1 MLFWVVWHFHCLPL
15 GEKKH
20 AAFRR
25 KSSQCRNAI
34 DYKQFT
40 RSQFLFG
47 EMWTPPWHI
56 YGSSDKDYDLL
67 FPFHSWT
74 SQPDSLACPHHPWL
88 KPLIHL
94 FGTILHVHF
103 WAQNVRRTETCSNEM
118 GAFERGGGWGWCGWC
133 LFGGEVPAVLPLK
146 WRQHGEILHP
156 FLELMDD
163 LTKTSKFHIKQTAP
177 PHMLLLLQLASTY
190 HSWGQ
195 LMQ

>member
-1 MLFWVVWHFHCLPL
+1 
-15 GEKKH
+15 
-20 AAFRR
+20 
-25 KSSQCRNAI
+25 
-34 DYKQFT
+34 
-40 RSQFLFG
+40 
-47 EMWTPPWHI
+47 MWTPPWQM
-56 YGSSDKDYDLL
+56 YGSSDKDYDFL

-74 SQPDSLACPHHPWL
+74 SQPDQLACPHHPWL

-133 LFGGEVPAVLPLK
+133 LFGGEVPAILPLK

-177 PHMLLLLQLASTY
+177 PHMLLLLQLASTSLAGPA
-190 HSWGQ
+190 HGNRASFFGWSFLQ
-195 LMQ
+195 